1 MTPRPGQDR
10 NPKPRL
16 RASPRPRLRAR
27 PRQGGPSEGLLSPE
41 AASLAGTGH
50 AGTQPVKP
58 FRWTARISALPQAT
72 SRPASAVEVSGASRN
87 RCCPGKCSSNTQP
100 HETRWPALQ
109 QTGIDGLFSAAV
121 LSYPL
126 GVRKPSPAFYRIVL
140 AAADCPA
147 GQVLFVGDH
156 LENDAAAPARHGMRA
171 ALVRPRGLRPGEVL
185 PDGALLITHVSE
197 LPPLLQTA

>member
-1 MTPRPGQDR
+1 MNRPAQPPGQARYLNGNLVSVIATDYGGTISLDR
-10 NPKPRL
+10 LDHVLGQKPVDPAAAATL
-16 RASPRPRLRAR
+16 RVLHDDL
-27 PRQGGPSEGLLSPE
+27 GLGLV
-41 AASLAGTGH
+41 LA
-50 AGTQPVKP
+50 
-58 FRWTARISALPQAT
+58 
-72 SRPASAVEVSGASRN
+72 
-87 RCCPGKCSSNTQP
+87 SNTQP

-109 QTGIDGLFSAAV
+109 QAGIDSLFSAAV

-140 AAADCPA
+140 AAAGCPA

-156 LENDAAAPARHGMRA
+156 LENDAAAPARHEMRV

-197 LPPLLQTA
+197 LPPLLQAA

>member
-1 MTPRPGQDR
+1 MNHPTQSPGQARYLNGNLVSVIATDYGRTISLDR
-10 NPKPRL
+10 IDHMIGQKPVD
-16 RASPRPRLRAR
+16 
-27 PRQGGPSEGLLSPE
+27 PE
-41 AASLAGTGH
+41 AAAALRVLHDDLGLGLVLA
-50 AGTQPVKP
+50 
-58 FRWTARISALPQAT
+58 
-72 SRPASAVEVSGASRN
+72 
-87 RCCPGKCSSNTQP
+87 SNTQP

-109 QTGIDGLFSAAV
+109 QAGIDGLFSAAV

-147 GQVLFVGDH
+147 DQVLFVGDH

-185 PDGALLITHVSE
+185 PDGALLITHVSD
-197 LPPLLQTA
+197 LPPLFQAA